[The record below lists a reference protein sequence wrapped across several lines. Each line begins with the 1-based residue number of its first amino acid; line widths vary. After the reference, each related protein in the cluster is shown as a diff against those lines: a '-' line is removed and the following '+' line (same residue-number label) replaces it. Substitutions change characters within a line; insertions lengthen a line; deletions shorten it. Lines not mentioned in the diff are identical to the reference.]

1 MALGLTL
8 ALAVAAS
15 ASAAGGTSIASAPLI
30 QPGAQQAANTT
41 TDPTS
46 PGDDGIGQL
55 SGCWHDLEWWRV
67 SLTAGDDVVIKGGAT
82 DSGENLLV
90 AVFPPGTTAAN
101 VARATAVKYG
111 LPLSKALEFTAP
123 STGTYPVAAGPN
135 CYNGADGPFAFAV
148 SVTHGVA
155 PHAVVALVKT
165 STVRASGAI
174 VATVQANGSP
184 VTDATLVLK
193 LYGTWKGAAH
203 LLGSATPKSGAAHF
217 TFHIPAGMSGTTIRL
232 RVTGQGVTSRP
243 VTVKVS

>member
-1 MALGLTL
+1 M
-8 ALAVAAS
+8 
-15 ASAAGGTSIASAPLI
+15 
-30 QPGAQQAANTT
+30 
-41 TDPTS
+41 
-46 PGDDGIGQL
+46 
-55 SGCWHDLEWWRV
+55 
-67 SLTAGDDVVIKGGAT
+67 
-82 DSGENLLV
+82 
-90 AVFPPGTTAAN
+90 
-101 VARATAVKYG
+101 
-111 LPLSKALEFTAP
+111 PLSKALEFTAP

-174 VATVQANGSP
+174 IATVQANGSP

-203 LLGSATPKSGAAHF
+203 LLGSATPKSGAARF

-232 RVTGQGVTSRP
+232 RVTGQNVTSRP
-243 VTVKVS
+243 LTVKVA